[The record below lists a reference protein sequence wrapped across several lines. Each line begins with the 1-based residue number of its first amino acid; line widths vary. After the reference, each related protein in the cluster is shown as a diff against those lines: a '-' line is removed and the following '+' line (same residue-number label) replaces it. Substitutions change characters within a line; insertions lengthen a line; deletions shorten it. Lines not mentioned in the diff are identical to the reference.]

1 MPNNIVNT
9 RAKFRWAA
17 IKTLGGDRFP
27 VKLDGRRRT
36 DGRRTPD
43 AGRTQSVHD
52 LISSADHVVSGAKN
66 KLVHDG

>member
-27 VKLDGRRRT
+27 VKLDAAAA
-36 DGRRTPD
+36 

-66 KLVHDG
+66 QISA

>member
-36 DGRRTPD
+36 PD
-43 AGRTQSVHD
+43 GRTQSVHD

>member
-27 VKLDGRRRT
+27 VKLDAAAAGRRRT
-36 DGRRTPD
+36 D
-43 AGRTQSVHD
+43 A
-52 LISSADHVVSGAKN
+52 ISTRFDQ
-66 KLVHDG
+66 LR